1 MTDSTQDVAA
11 QDTTAAPTGDVQTE
25 TSLLTPG
32 AEAQAEPAVAEQ
44 KPEEAPKPYEW
55 QDFQLPEGVSL
66 DTEATNSFKSL
77 LEDSK
82 LSLQEKAQGLLKLQ
96 GDLANRWAQEQQQAA
111 LDQSQ
116 KWVEQVKSDKEIGG
130 EHFQE
135 SMTTAI
141 KAVERFTT
149 PELRDLLNASGLG
162 NHPEL
167 VRAFVRIG
175 KAISE
180 DASMVIPGTQ
190 VGGEKSLAERL
201 WGSNQ

>member
-25 TSLLTPG
+25 SSLLAPS
-32 AEAQAEPAVAEQ
+32 AEAQAEPAAAEQ

-77 LEDSK
+77 LEDPK

-96 GDLANRWAQEQQQAA
+96 GDIANRWAQEQQQAA
-111 LDQSQ
+111 MDQSQ
-116 KWVEQVKSDKEIGG
+116 KWVDQVKNDKELGG

-135 SMTTAI
+135 NMSTAI

-162 NHPEL
+162 NHPEM

-175 KAISE
+175 QAISE
-180 DASMVIPGTQ
+180 DGLVLGGNQGQVETDPAKRLFPSM
-190 VGGEKSLAERL
+190 
-201 WGSNQ
+201 N

>member
-25 TSLLTPG
+25 TSLLTSS
-32 AEAQAEPAVAEQ
+32 AEVQAEPAVAEQ

-130 EHFQE
+130 DHFQE

-180 DASMVIPGTQ
+180 DGLVMGGSQEQVETDPAKRLFPSM
-190 VGGEKSLAERL
+190 
-201 WGSNQ
+201 N